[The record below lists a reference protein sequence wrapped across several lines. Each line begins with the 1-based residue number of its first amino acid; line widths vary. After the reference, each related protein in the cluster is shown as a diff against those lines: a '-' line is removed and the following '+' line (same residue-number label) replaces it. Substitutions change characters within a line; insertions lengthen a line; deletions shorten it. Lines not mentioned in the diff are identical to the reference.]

1 VVFNCTGLPAN
12 AYCVFR
18 PISIGF
24 APETGVTPVTIPPLS
39 TVLQI
44 QVSQS
49 AGVVEGSFGG
59 AGLLLALIM
68 LAAGYKLAP
77 ARRLRM
83 MSVFLVLISGTLVAA
98 TGCGSGALPR
108 PSTPAGT
115 YPIVVT
121 ATGTPTNTS
130 GSATST
136 NIVQQFNVTLT
147 VQ

>member
-1 VVFNCTGLPAN
+1 
-12 AYCVFR
+12 
-18 PISIGF
+18 
-24 APETGVTPVTIPPLS
+24 VT
-39 TVLQI
+39 TVLQV
-44 QVSQS
+44 QVDQN
-49 AGVVEGSFGG
+49 AGVVEGSFGWPG
-59 AGLLLALIM
+59 ILLVLI
-68 LAAGYKLAP
+68 LSAAGYKLAP
-77 ARRLRM
+77 ARRRSML
-83 MSVFLVLISGTLVAA
+83 SVSLVLILGTLVAV
-98 TGCGSGALPR
+98 TGCSSGALPR